1 MEPSSRALRAALE
14 ARASLAGGAYRWV
27 DGEHDGVTVDL
38 FGEVAILSFYRPA
51 DEALERA
58 WAAALVEAGGARSV
72 YLKRRPKEARR
83 VANESL
89 EAIAPVAPL
98 VGPSVETLTAQE
110 LGVSF
115 LIRPANGL
123 SVGLYLDARE
133 LRRRVRERAQG
144 LRVLNLFAYT
154 CGFGVA
160 ARLGGATEV
169 VNVDLS
175 RRVLDWGAE
184 NYRLNGLTPA
194 PGEFRA
200 AEAFGELKLL
210 SKRGRQFDL
219 AIVDPP
225 SFSTAKG
232 ERFSAEKDHARLLQA
247 VGAVMAPGA
256 TVYACSNLDRWSLP
270 EVERRSVAALAAL
283 GARAVDRFG
292 APQLDF
298 DALPSRLKVVEL
310 RLRAQ

>member
-1 MEPSSRALRAALE
+1 MEPDVRALRAALD
-14 ARASLAGGAYRWV
+14 ARATLAGGAYRWV

-38 FGEVAILSFYRPA
+38 FGDVAILSFYRPS
-51 DEALERA
+51 DDALERA
-58 WAAALVEAGGARSV
+58 WASGLLEAGGARSV
-72 YLKRRPKEARR
+72 YVKRRPKEARR
-83 VANESL
+83 AANESL
-89 EAIAPVAPL
+89 EALAPVTPL
-98 VGPSVETLTAQE
+98 LGPPVESLTAQE
-110 LGVSF
+110 LGVPF

-133 LRRRVRERAQG
+133 LRRRVRARASG

-160 ARLGGATEV
+160 ARLGGAAEV

-175 RRVLDWGAE
+175 RRVLDWGEE
-184 NYRLNGLTPA
+184 NYRLNGLA
-194 PGEFRA
+194 PSAGEFRA

-210 SKRGRQFDL
+210 AKRGRQFDL

-225 SFSTAKG
+225 SFSTTKG
-232 ERFSAEKDHARLLQA
+232 ERFSAEKDHGRLLQA
-247 VGAVMAPGA
+247 VGTVLAPGG

-292 APQLDF
+292 APPLDF
-298 DALPSRLKVVEL
+298 DARPSRLKVVEL
-310 RLRAQ
+310 RLQAS